1 MIGATPASA
10 GVVEEEDDAPMAED
24 RGRFPRSVFEEGE
37 DPDPRFSLANERT
50 FLAWIRTGLAFVAA
64 GLAVEALQ
72 LPVTEWLRVTISVLL
87 VLAGIAATAQAW
99 LSWVRTE
106 RAMRHLAPLPSS
118 GLKLPIAVLLGLVA
132 LAVVVGLLL

>member
-1 MIGATPASA
+1 MAP
-10 GVVEEEDDAPMAED
+10 DDRA
-24 RGRFPRSVFEEGE
+24 RFPRSVFDGGE

-72 LPVTEWLRVTISVLL
+72 VPLTGWLRATIAVLL
-87 VLAGIAATAQAW
+87 VVAGLAATAQAW
-99 LSWVRTE
+99 LGWMRTE

>member
-1 MIGATPASA
+1 VAT
-10 GVVEEEDDAPMAED
+10 DD
-24 RGRFPRSVFEEGE
+24 RRRFPRSVFDEGE

-64 GLAVEALQ
+64 GLALEALQ
-72 LPVTEWLRVTISVLL
+72 VPLPSWLRATIAVVL
-87 VLAGIAATAQAW
+87 VLAGLAATTQAW

-118 GLKLPIAVLLGLVA
+118 GLKLPIAVMLGIVAVAVLVA
-132 LAVVVGLLL
+132 VLM

>member
-1 MIGATPASA
+1 VRDPPSGA
-10 GVVEEEDDAPMAED
+10 VVDDQEDDAAMAQD
-24 RGRFPRSVFEEGE
+24 RGRFPRSVFEQGE

-72 LPVTEWLRVTISVLL
+72 VPLTGWLRMAISVAL

-99 LSWVRTE
+99 LSWVRME
-106 RAMRHLAPLPSS
+106 RAMRSLSPLPSS

-132 LAVVVGLLL
+132 LAVIVGLLL

>member
-1 MIGATPASA
+1 MPTH
-10 GVVEEEDDAPMAED
+10 D
-24 RGRFPRSVFEEGE
+24 RGRFPRSVFGAGD

-72 LPVTEWLRVTISVLL
+72 VPSTEWLRATIAILL
-87 VLAGIAATAQAW
+87 VLTGIVATAQAW

-106 RAMRHLAPLPSS
+106 RAMRLLAPLPSS
-118 GLKLPIAVLLGLVA
+118 GLKLPIAVLLALVA
-132 LAVVVGLLL
+132 LAVVVGVLT